1 MSYGTVDEEEGL
13 NHGRHIRAPAPLR
26 NHGRGRRPG
35 PARTQRKIM
44 IAAIY
49 VRTSS
54 HQTGMSEEEG

>member
-13 NHGRHIRAPAPLR
+13 NDGSHARAAA
-26 NHGRGRRPG
+26 HHWDHDRGRRPG
-35 PARTQRKIM
+35 SARTQRKIM

-54 HQTGMSEEEG
+54 TRPA